1 MKATHPP
8 EALPPDWFLRAR
20 LKFRHLQLLI
30 ALNEHRNLH
39 RSAECL
45 GMSQP
50 AASKLLGDLETQL
63 GLTLFDRHARGVTPN
78 WYGESLIRHAQDIL
92 SELHHAGEELN
103 ALKAGNAGMVAVGTV
118 MAPAVT
124 LLTSA
129 IERVHR
135 DLPGLK
141 ISVDVGVSKDLAHRL
156 LEGELDFAITRV
168 PAGFPSE
175 RFVFEEIGEETLCF
189 VCREGHP
196 LTGRPAP
203 TLQEMAQYPWA
214 MQPPGALMRQ
224 RVDGLFLYHGV
235 IPPQQIVDTADL
247 MVALA
252 LVDKSDTL
260 TVTTSEA
267 ADLLCAPQRFR
278 QLPFEEP
285 LSVQPYGLVSL
296 RDRRLSPGAAALM
309 THLRELVAQ
318 PAPPHRLTRTT
329 PLRPLDMD
337 SPPE

>member
-20 LKFRHLQLLI
+20 LKFRHLQLFV
-30 ALNEHRNLH
+30 ALDEQRNLH
-39 RSAECL
+39 RAAESL

-63 GLTLFDRHARGVTPN
+63 GMALFERHPRGLTPN
-78 WYGESLIRHAQDIL
+78 WYGECLIRHARGIVSQL
-92 SELHHAGEELN
+92 QHAGEELN
-103 ALKAGNAGMVAVGTV
+103 ALEAGNAGVVSVGTV

-141 ISVDVGVSKDLAHRL
+141 IGVDVGVSRDLIPRL
-156 LEGELDFAITRV
+156 LEGELDFAITRI
-168 PAGFPSE
+168 PAGFPAE
-175 RFVFEEIGEETLCF
+175 RFVFEEIGEEALCF

-196 LTGRPAP
+196 LSGQSPLSLEA
-203 TLQEMAQYPWA
+203 MAAYPWA
-214 MQPPGALMRQ
+214 LQPPGALMRQ
-224 RVDGLFLYHGV
+224 RVDGLFLQHGV
-235 IPPQQIVDTADL
+235 VPPSQIVDTTDVL
-247 MVALA
+247 VALA

-260 TVTTSEA
+260 TVTTRET

-278 QLPFEEP
+278 RLPFEEA

-296 RDRRLSPGAAALM
+296 RDRRLSPGAATLM
-309 THLRELVAQ
+309 STLRELVAHQ
-318 PAPPHRLTRTT
+318 RSLQAEPQSSNGATVSR
-329 PLRPLDMD
+329 RP
-337 SPPE
+337 